1 MEKYRNKYR
10 NDSTRLSNRDYGS
23 NGSYFVTLI
32 TKNRK
37 NYFGRVERYPA
48 GTQNPAS
55 QLNVETQNFASP
67 QIGEYHFA
75 LVHLTEIGKIAH
87 QYWTEIPDHFPFVIL
102 DAFIIMPNHVH
113 GILSFN
119 KPDRSGKGPNAF
131 GPQSKNLASVIRG
144 YKAATKKYATLNSIE
159 FSWQPRY
166 HERIVR
172 LDELRATRQYI
183 KNNPVT
189 YVRTQNLASQQD
201 RRTQNLAPQQDR
213 RTQNLAS
220 QHDIV
225 NENK

>member
-1 MEKYRNKYR
+1 MEKYLNKYR
-10 NDSTRLSNRDYGS
+10 NDSTRLNNRDYGA

-37 NYFGRVERYPA
+37 DYFGRVERYAA
-48 GTQNPAS
+48 GTQNIAS
-55 QLNVETQNFASP
+55 QQNVETQDLASLP
-67 QIGEYHFA
+67 DGHF
-75 LVHLTEIGKIAH
+75 VSVCLTEIGKIAH

-102 DAFIIMPNHVH
+102 DEFIIMPNHVH

-119 KPDRSGKGPNAF
+119 KADHSGKGPNAF

-166 HERIVR
+166 HERVVR
-172 LDELRATRQYI
+172 LDELRTTRQYI
-183 KNNPVT
+183 KNNPAN
-189 YVRTQNLASQQD
+189 YVRTQNLASQHD
-201 RRTQNLAPQQDR
+201 RRTQDF
-213 RTQNLAS
+213 AS

>member
-10 NDSTRLSNRDYGS
+10 NDSTRLNNRDYGS

-37 NYFGRVERYPA
+37 NYFGHVEMYPT
-48 GTQNPAS
+48 GVAS
-55 QLNVETQNFASP
+55 KNVETQNLASQ
-67 QIGEYHFA
+67 QIGDYHFA
-75 LVHLTEIGKIAH
+75 SVHLTEIGKIAH
-87 QYWTEIPDHFPFVIL
+87 QYWMEIPDHFPFVIL

-119 KPDRSGKGPNAF
+119 KPNHSGEGPNAF

-144 YKAATKKYATLNSIE
+144 YKAGTKKYATLNSLE
-159 FSWQPRY
+159 FAWQPRY
-166 HERIVR
+166 HDRIVR

-183 KNNPVT
+183 KNNPAT

-201 RRTQNLAPQQDR
+201 RRTQNF
-213 RTQNLAS
+213 AS